1 MIIKNFSIRIEND
14 MLKKLSYI
22 ANYEGRSI
30 NSHILILIRDN
41 IEKYEQENGEVDL
54 NSSLKTTVKLTIK
67 N

>member
-54 NSSLKTTVKLTIK
+54 NSSLKTTVKLPRK